1 MEGLAP
7 VLKSVHLDCEMN
19 HKADWG
25 GDVDRYHEVHV
36 GSDSGHKTSEG
47 ESSGME
53 RSPLQRDPLKAAG
66 GGGQIS
72 DSLGDLDFIPET
84 WDAIER
90 H

>member
-1 MEGLAP
+1 M
-7 VLKSVHLDCEMN
+7 KFM
-19 HKADWG
+19 W
-25 GDVDRYHEVHV
+25 EVTQATKQV
-36 GSDSGHKTSEG
+36 KVK
-47 ESSGME
+47 SSGME